1 MRSKDVFNFQEYEMA
16 DGEYV
21 AMSTAPILLLSL
33 RNKNKKAY
41 EKISKVLV
49 KGVNEKDVME
59 VYEFMHSAYLNANQ
73 DEEEENLMTFKEFI
87 ENANPDY
94 MKNVNVVQE
103 MISPSKKQDSE
114 QPSEEQQ

>member
-59 VYEFMHSAYLNANQ
+59 VYEFMQSAYLNANQ